1 MVLPAFLRIYA
12 ASPQRDDDRSVFA
25 GRDCDAEGA
34 YSLLRVLDSPPCL
47 DSPIRGV
54 YSPIKKLWGRTPRNH
69 CKTRISAQS
78 PATVPAGGH
87 LRPSRPAHLQHH
99 RHQAALHAKNLRD
112 RPHERPIFQGF
123 CVSPRRQRSWHHCQQ
138 LGDFLR
144 VAGGAGSDAAAEA
157 VDGRAEPVQLRAK
170 GVTIDCRTRLQQCPF
185 AFTSS
190 ERKIRT
196 VDEIWRVVLSAQ
208 KRNVTP

>member
-69 CKTRISAQS
+69 CKTRIFARS

-87 LRPSRPAHLQHH
+87 LRPSLLALLQ
-99 RHQAALHAKNLRD
+99 
-112 RPHERPIFQGF
+112 
-123 CVSPRRQRSWHHCQQ
+123 QRSTTPRQITQPPGRLLPHSWHQK
-138 LGDFLR
+138 
-144 VAGGAGSDAAAEA
+144 
-157 VDGRAEPVQLRAK
+157 VQISQAK
-170 GVTIDCRTRLQQCPF
+170 GID
-185 AFTSS
+185 TSIQFMS
-190 ERKIRT
+190 I
-196 VDEIWRVVLSAQ
+196 EISVP
-208 KRNVTP
+208 NV